1 MSIDSIV
8 KEVSMEEVV
17 ISTVEAADD
26 VTSLIVVDMN
36 MYARPAREIVII
48 KIRIM
53 AMTSETPRIKKI
65 GKSLNK

>member
-48 KIRIM
+48 KMRII